1 MTVDRRLMALNACS
15 SHRAAPNQ
23 LKGAVMAIKLNVV
36 RSGTWTNPIFD
47 QVLGQDSGINLDV
60 FSITGADEE
69 GWKKL
74 AQAHVYHL
82 MAARDDLPGQW
93 HVTEDLL
100 LRCPNLLCVSSS
112 GAGYDTVDV
121 DACTR
126 AGVAVV
132 NQAGG
137 NANSVAE
144 QTIGL
149 MIAVSRRLCEQDR
162 RLRNGERFSRED
174 VMGYDIS
181 GRLLGLVGMGHI
193 GTRVASLARAFNM
206 TVLAT
211 DPYLSAEEIRQR
223 GAVPV
228 SLSELLSRCDIV
240 SLHCPRNKETM
251 GMFDA
256 QAFKTMKQGALFITT
271 ARGGIHNEIALAE
284 ALRSGHLR
292 GAGLDVWAVEPPPAD
307 HPLLSLDKV
316 VATHHTAG
324 VSHDAR
330 YNIAKIAADQ
340 IKSLVNGSTP
350 ARLVNPEVWPVYVQ
364 RFAASMQQPVG
375 ECHFQ

>member
-1 MTVDRRLMALNACS
+1 MET
-15 SHRAAPNQ
+15 
-23 LKGAVMAIKLNVV
+23 KLNVV

-47 QVLGQDSGINLDV
+47 QLLGQDPSINLDV
-60 FSITGADEE
+60 FPITGADEE

-82 MAARDDLPGQW
+82 MAARDDLPRQW
-93 HVTEDLL
+93 HVTDELL
-100 LRCPNLLCVSSS
+100 FRCPNLLCVSSS
-112 GAGYDTVDV
+112 GAGYDTIDV

-137 NANSVAE
+137 NAISVAE

-181 GRLLGLVGMGHI
+181 GRVLGLVGMGHI

-206 TVLAT
+206 TVIAT
-211 DPYLSAEEIRQR
+211 DPYLSAQEIEQR

-228 SLSELLSRCDIV
+228 SMGELLARSDIV

-256 QAFKTMKQGALFITT
+256 QAFRTMKQGALFITT
-271 ARGGIHNEIALAE
+271 ARGGIHDEIALAE
-284 ALRSGHLR
+284 ALQSGHLR

-307 HPLLSLDKV
+307 HPLLGLDSV

-330 YNIAKIAADQ
+330 FNIAKVAAHQ
-340 IKSLVNGSTP
+340 IRSLANGNRP
-350 ARLVNPEVWPVYVQ
+350 PRLVNPEVWPVYVQ
-364 RFAASMQQPVG
+364 RFRQALQQPVN
-375 ECHFQ
+375 ECGFQ

>member
-1 MTVDRRLMALNACS
+1 MD
-15 SHRAAPNQ
+15 
-23 LKGAVMAIKLNVV
+23 IKLNVV
-36 RSGTWTNPIFD
+36 RSGTWTNPVFD
-47 QVLGQDSGINLDV
+47 QILEQDTGIHPEV
-60 FSITGADEE
+60 FAITGADEE

-74 AQAHVYHL
+74 AHAHIYHL
-82 MAARDDLPGQW
+82 MAARDDLPRQW
-93 HVTEDLL
+93 HVTDALL
-100 LRCPNLLCVSSS
+100 QRCPNLLCVSSS
-112 GAGYDTVDV
+112 GAGYDTIDV
-121 DACTR
+121 EACTR

-137 NANSVAE
+137 NAISVAE

-162 RLRNGERFSRED
+162 RLRSGERFSRED

-181 GRLLGLVGMGHI
+181 GRVLGLVGMGHI

-206 TVLAT
+206 SVYAT
-211 DPYLSAEEIRQR
+211 DPYLEATEIERR

-228 SLSELLSRCDIV
+228 SLNELLHRCDIV
-240 SLHCPRNKETM
+240 SVHCPRTRETV

-256 QAFKTMKQGALFITT
+256 SAFKAMKQDALFITT
-271 ARGGIHNEIALAE
+271 ARGGIHDEAALAA

-292 GAGLDVWAVEPPPAD
+292 GAGLDVWATEPPAAD
-307 HPLLSLDKV
+307 HPLLGLENV

-340 IKSLVNGSTP
+340 ILCLSNGSRP
-350 ARLVNPEVWPVYVQ
+350 PRLVNPEVWPTYLRRFDVATQ
-364 RFAASMQQPVG
+364 RGRQGM
-375 ECHFQ
+375 

>member
-1 MTVDRRLMALNACS
+1 MAS
-15 SHRAAPNQ
+15 R
-23 LKGAVMAIKLNVV
+23 LNVV

-47 QVLGQDSGINLDV
+47 QLVGEDPGINLDV
-60 FSITGADEE
+60 FPIAGADEE
-69 GWKKL
+69 SWKKL
-74 AQAHVYHL
+74 ARAHVYHL
-82 MAARDDLPGQW
+82 MAARDDLPRQW
-93 HVTEDLL
+93 HVTDELL
-100 LRCPNLLCVSSS
+100 LRCPGLLCVSSS
-112 GAGYDTVDV
+112 GAGYDTIDV

-137 NANSVAE
+137 NAISVAE
-144 QTIGL
+144 QAIGL

-162 RLRNGERFSRED
+162 RLRSAERFSRED

-181 GRLLGLVGMGHI
+181 GRVLGLVGMGHI

-211 DPYLSAEEIRQR
+211 DPYLSAQQIEQR
-223 GAVPV
+223 GALPVPMG
-228 SLSELLSRCDIV
+228 ELLARCDIV

-256 QAFKTMKQGALFITT
+256 KAFSTMKQGALFITT
-271 ARGGIHNEIALAE
+271 ARGAIHDEIALAE
-284 ALRSGHLR
+284 ALQSGHLR

-307 HPLLSLDKV
+307 HPLLGMDNV

-330 YNIAKIAADQ
+330 YNIAKVAAEQ
-340 IKSLVNGSTP
+340 IRSLANGGRP
-350 ARLVNPEVWPVYVQ
+350 PRLVNPEVWPVYLQ
-364 RFAASMQQPVG
+364 RFRQALQQPVG
-375 ECHFQ
+375 AGNTQ